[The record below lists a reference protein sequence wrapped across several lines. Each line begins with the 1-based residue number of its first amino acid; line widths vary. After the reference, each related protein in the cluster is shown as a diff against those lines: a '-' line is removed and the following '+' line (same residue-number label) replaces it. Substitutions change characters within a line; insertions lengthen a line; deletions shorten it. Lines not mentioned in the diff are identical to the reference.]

1 MVEPLAIVCLPGGH
15 FVWAVHEL
23 IADDVADLK
32 NPGAHGLHWGC
43 AARGPLPL
51 TCLYLPGGHRA
62 DGGID

>member
-23 IADDVADLK
+23 IVDVADLK

-43 AARGPLPL
+43 AAADPLPL
-51 TCLYLPGGHRA
+51 TCMYSPGGHRA